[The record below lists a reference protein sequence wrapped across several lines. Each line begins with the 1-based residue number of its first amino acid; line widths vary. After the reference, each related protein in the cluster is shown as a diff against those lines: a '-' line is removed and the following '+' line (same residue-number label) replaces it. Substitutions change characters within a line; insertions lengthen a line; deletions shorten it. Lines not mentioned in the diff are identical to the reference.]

1 MSIKNNIY
9 KAAIFSAILPV
20 VKKEINA
27 EKINALDLILIS
39 NFKNTGKAHQV
50 LKVNFLQ
57 SDEEKTHRVS
67 KPDEGM
73 SDEFFKKIC
82 SLLPPKSEIISLHIK
97 QDAKGKNVFLNY
109 KEKEETKQI
118 IL

>member
-20 VKKEINA
+20 IKKEISA
-27 EKINALDLILIS
+27 EKINALDLILIK
-39 NFKNTGKAHQV
+39 NFQNTENAHQV
-50 LKVNFLQ
+50 LKVTFLKNG
-57 SDEEKTHRVS
+57 EEKTHRVS

-73 SDEFFKKIC
+73 SEKFFEKIGA
-82 SLLPPKSEIISLHIK
+82 LLPVNSEIISLHIK
-97 QDAKGKNVFLNY
+97 QEAGEKNVFLNY
-109 KEKEETKQI
+109 KQNQETKQI

>member
-27 EKINALDLILIS
+27 DKINALDLILIS
-39 NFKNTGKAHQV
+39 NFKNTGQMHQV
-50 LKVNFLQ
+50 LKVTFLKNG
-57 SDEEKTHRVS
+57 EEKTHRVS
-67 KPDEGM
+67 KPDDGM
-73 SDEFFKKIC
+73 SQEFFKKIC
-82 SLLPPKSEIISLHIK
+82 SLLPVGSEIISLHIK
-97 QDAKGKNVFLNY
+97 QEEKDKNVFLNF
-109 KEKEETKQI
+109 KNNQETKQI